1 MILSNRSLQFQECY
15 QGCQAPMRNVR
26 VLDYHFGS
34 QMIVLFLLA
43 VLVGSM
49 FAQEAFDRLPA
60 EEDHTDRN

>member
-1 MILSNRSLQFQECY
+1 
-15 QGCQAPMRNVR
+15 MRNVR
-26 VLDYHFGS
+26 VLDYRFGN

>member
-26 VLDYHFGS
+26 VLDYRFGN

-49 FAQEAFDRLPA
+49 LGFDRLPA
-60 EEDHTDRN
+60 EEDRIDRD